1 MQTDFEQFNQWVTD
15 RLGVQLAAY
24 KESQMQRRILT
35 IMENSGAK
43 NLKEYQRLLEK
54 DAVAREAFLTHITI
68 NVTEFYRNKE
78 LFDAFEKTLLTK
90 IIPQFHLPK
99 IWSAACSIGAEPYTI
114 AMILEKNRLATPT
127 VLATDIDQQILAKAK
142 EGVYRKSEL
151 RNVPSGELA
160 SYFDVT
166 EKNAYQIKPEL
177 KRKVH
182 FKKHDLLKDPYEKNN
197 HVIVCRNVTIYF
209 KSDARDEV
217 YQKFSDA
224 LVPGG
229 ILFTGATETINFS
242 EKFGLKKID
251 SFIYQKV

>member
-1 MQTDFEQFNQWVTD
+1 METDFIGFNQWVND
-15 RLGVQLAAY
+15 RLGVQLASY

-35 IMENSGAK
+35 IMRTTGAK
-43 NLKEYQRLLEK
+43 NLKEYQCLLEK
-54 DAVAREAFLTHITI
+54 DAAIREAFLAHITI

-78 LFDAFEKTLLTK
+78 LFDAFEKTLLSK
-90 IIPQFHLPK
+90 IVPQFSMPK

-114 AMILEKNRLATPT
+114 AMLLEKNQVATPT
-127 VLATDIDQQILAKAK
+127 VLATDIDQQILAKARQGLYRGAELRNVSSGDLVSYFDSK
-142 EGVYRKSEL
+142 EKNTYQVKSEL
-151 RNVPSGELA
+151 RRRV
-160 SYFDVT
+160 
-166 EKNAYQIKPEL
+166 Q
-177 KRKVH
+177 
-182 FKKHDLLKDPYEKNN
+182 FKKHDLLKDPYEKNM

-209 KSDARDEV
+209 KNEARDMV

-242 EKFGLKKID
+242 ERFGLKKID

>member
-1 MQTDFEQFNQWVTD
+1 METDFVVFNQWVSD

-35 IMENSGAK
+35 IMEHSGAK
-43 NLKEYQRLLEK
+43 NLQEYQRLLEK
-54 DAVAREAFLTHITI
+54 DVVAREAFLAHITI

-90 IIPQFHLPK
+90 IVPQFALPK

-114 AMILEKNRLATPT
+114 AMLLEKNRLATPT
-127 VLATDIDQQILAKAK
+127 VLATDIDQQILTKAK
-142 EGVYRKSEL
+142 QGVYREHEL
-151 RNVPSGELA
+151 RNVPIEELA
-160 SYFDVT
+160 NYC
-166 EKNAYQIKPEL
+166 
-177 KRKVH
+177 
-182 FKKHDLLKDPYEKNN
+182 

-251 SFIYQKV
+251 SFIYQKI